1 MDEFAEAK
9 VDILVD
15 IADLPDV
22 LRGFGVAAPHRVVVG
37 RLRGRPAPAVIAEL
51 YAADLERRA
60 RLVRA

>member
-1 MDEFAEAK
+1 VDEFAEAK

-51 YAADLERRA
+51 
-60 RLVRA
+60 